1 MKADIASYVA
11 HCDICQRVKAEL
23 EVVLK
28 PACLTACSSFPDER
42 DGLWIE
48 FEFFCRLR
56 LIKLHYL
63 LHRALI

>member
-1 MKADIASYVA
+1 MYIPTFLAS
-11 HCDICQRVKAEL
+11 L

-28 PACLTACSSFPDER
+28 PSWLTACSSFPDER

-63 LHRALI
+63 LHRALIWTN